1 MLGIS
6 LERERNLSFVDLRC
20 VYMLLI
26 VQSVLQIV
34 YVELNILSHV
44 YLSSGSVK
52 KSLYRSTIIYFRRL
66 KT

>member
-6 LERERNLSFVDLRC
+6 LERERNLSFVDLQC

-34 YVELNILSHV
+34 YAELNILLHV

-52 KSLYRSTIIYFRRL
+52 KSL
-66 KT
+66 

>member
-6 LERERNLSFVDLRC
+6 LERERNLSFVDLQC

-44 YLSSGSVK
+44 YLCSGSVK
-52 KSLYRSTIIYFRRL
+52 KGLYRSTIIYFRRL
-66 KT
+66 RT

>member
-1 MLGIS
+1 
-6 LERERNLSFVDLRC
+6 
-20 VYMLLI
+20 MLLI

-34 YVELNILSHV
+34 YVELNILSNV

-66 KT
+66 KI